1 MKKTV
6 ISTVVL
12 AAISSTSA
20 FAANQWGFDITDA
33 ASGNSMTVRGTPGD
47 VYDMDKLQ
55 NGVDANKQAADDA
68 AKKADDAQNTADR
81 NTVLIG
87 NNATTAG
94 RNASDILA
102 LQRSAVISNGQATQ
116 LRQDLDT
123 TVQKQNVINQNQI
136 TKNQSQDS
144 KIQTLTTSVQTL
156 TTQAGNF
163 ASKSDLQK
171 ETDERTKADADLQ
184 TNIDE
189 KVDQTTYDA
198 GQKAQDD
205 ALKTESDRATK
216 AEATKVDKTTYD
228 TDQKRQ
234 DDATDALKTAAANAQ
249 RIQSQINSA
258 INTKNQKQD
267 ADIQKNAD
275 NLIKQDAAFKADQ
288 ARQDTLHAQEVKFRQ
303 DGDAKLQTQVDDNKK
318 AIADKVDTTTY
329 DAGQKAQDAT
339 MKGLR
344 ADVDQNQSSINGV
357 ITGVQTA
364 QDSADQNKKD
374 ISALTTST
382 KQQLG
387 LKLDKTTYT
396 ADQTKLAAEQA
407 KQDAALKQEADS
419 RDQGDKTL
427 YADIQQVKG
436 TVSTKA
442 NQSDLNTT
450 NAGLARVGV
459 QTTQNKKA
467 IADNAADIATNT
479 AGLTRV
485 GTQTT
490 QNKKAIADNAANI
503 ATTTAAVTR
512 VGVQTTQNKTSI
524 SKNSTDIAGNT
535 TNITNNTTNITN
547 NRTDITA
554 LEQSQTT
561 QNARFTAD
569 ETTETNHFKTLQ
581 AGVKQAQDTGTYAQ
595 ARADQAFA
603 NADANRQALN
613 HTNQRVAD
621 NSKQLANH
629 EQRIQE
635 LEANN
640 QTNFKK
646 LEKQQNRDRNEFRAG
661 LAGAFA
667 LTSIP
672 AAPTDHTVGIGMGA
686 GTFNGENAIAAGV
699 SSRMSSNVSVK
710 TGLSWDTQGNVGA
723 GAGFLVSY

>member
-6 ISTVVL
+6 ISTIVL

-81 NTVLIG
+81 NTGLIG

-198 GQKAQDD
+198 GQA
-205 ALKTESDRATK
+205 
-216 AEATKVDKTTYD
+216 
-228 TDQKRQ
+228 
-234 DDATDALKTAAANAQ
+234 
-249 RIQSQINSA
+249 
-258 INTKNQKQD
+258 
-267 ADIQKNAD
+267 
-275 NLIKQDAAFKADQ
+275 KQDAAITKA
-288 ARQDTLHAQEVKFRQ
+288 QDSADKAQQTADKTAKDLIYVKSNADDAYKQSNINKAQIAKDEVKI
-303 DGDAKLQTQVDDNKK
+303 DANTASITTLKTQVNNAASQITDNKK
-318 AIADKVDTTTY
+318 AIAAETTRATGAEKTNADAITAETTRATGAEKANADAITAETTRATGVEATKVDTTTY
-329 DAGQKAQDAT
+329 DADQKAQDTKITKAQD
-339 MKGLR
+339 G
-344 ADVDQNQSSINGV
+344 AD
-357 ITGVQTA
+357 TALAGVQANKQSLVKLTGDVSANTA
-364 QDSADQNKKD
+364 GVAANK
-374 ISALTTST
+374 SALTNKVEQSVF
-382 KQQLG
+382 
-387 LKLDKTTYT
+387 T
-396 ADQTKLAAEQA
+396 ADQKRQDDALMTEATRAGIAETANKDSITKEEQRA
-407 KQDAALKQEADS
+407 TGVEA
-419 RDQGDKTL
+419 
-427 YADIQQVKG
+427 
-436 TVSTKA
+436 TKA
-442 NQSDLNTT
+442 DQTTVDALRTTVTANTT
-450 NAGLARVGV
+450 
-459 QTTQNKKA
+459 TSS
-467 IADNAADIATNT
+467 TNT
-479 AGLTRV
+479 
-485 GTQTT
+485 
-490 QNKKAIADNAANI
+490 
-503 ATTTAAVTR
+503 
-512 VGVQTTQNKTSI
+512 TSI
-524 SKNSTDIAGNT
+524 SKNSADIAGNT

-629 EQRIQE
+629 EQRIQD
-635 LEANN
+635 LESNN
-640 QTNFKK
+640 QTNFNK
-646 LEKQQNRDRNEFRAG
+646 LDKQQTKDRNEFRAG